1 MVEYARF
8 PVGLN
13 VAVVPVYVPVPVTPP
28 LKVNMAVG
36 KVEVS
41 IVSLNVAVI
50 AVFTATP
57 VAPFAGLVDDTVG
70 GWYLVL
76 CLW

>member
-57 VAPFAGLVDDTVG
+57 VAPLPGSWMIQWAE
-70 GWYLVL
+70 WYLVL